1 MANPNIVNVATI
13 NGKTVGAALTA
24 TTADIVTNSAASGKI
39 YKINSI
45 HIANVDGVNAAD
57 ATVTFYDAGTTT
69 SFHLLKTVSVAA
81 DTTLLVLD
89 KSASIYL
96 EEGDKIAGFA
106 SVVSDLEIIISY
118 EEIS

>member
-1 MANPNIVNVATI
+1 MANPNIVNVTTI
-13 NGKTVGAALTA
+13 NGKTVGAALTG
-24 TTADIVTNSAASGKI
+24 TTADIITNTAASGKI

-45 HIANVDGVNAAD
+45 HIANIDGTSAAD
-57 ATVTFYDAGTTT
+57 ATLTFYDAGTTT
-69 SFHLLKTVSVAA
+69 SFHLLSTVSVPA
-81 DTTLLVLD
+81 DSTLLALD

-106 SVVSDLEIIISY
+106 SAVGDLEIVISY